1 MGKITNL
8 EFFTKNAKDDGLGI
22 ITCDTCRAM
31 GNKCDKTDHCPT
43 LSEFANF
50 LNGNTVILTQLEYDV
65 LNCLNINHKLALME
79 DVPVIRDFISKGHF
93 KYAKGKGLTIQEVI
107 DRAKVVD

>member
-1 MGKITNL
+1 MEKITNL
-8 EFFTKNAKDDGLGI
+8 ELFTKNVKDNDSGI
-22 ITCDTCRAM
+22 ITCDTCEAM
-31 GNKCDKTDHCPT
+31 GNKCDGLRHCPT

-50 LNGNTVILTQLEYDV
+50 LNGESVVLTQLEYDV
-65 LNCLNINHKLALME
+65 LDCLNIDHKHALME

-107 DRAKVVD
+107 DCAKVVD

>member
-8 EFFTKNAKDDGLGI
+8 EFFTKNAEDDSSL
-22 ITCDTCRAM
+22 ITCGICKAM
-31 GNKCDKTDHCPT
+31 GNKCDKLNYCPT

-50 LNGNTVILTQLEYDV
+50 LNGESVLLTQLEYDV
-65 LNCLNINHKLALME
+65 LNCLNIDHKLALME

>member
-1 MGKITNL
+1 MAKFTNL
-8 EFFTKNAKDDGLGI
+8 EIFTKNAIKDSGI

-31 GNKCDKTDHCPT
+31 GNKCDVLGHCPT

-50 LNGNTVILTQLEYDV
+50 LNENTVVLTQLEYDV
-65 LNCLNINHKLALME
+65 LNCLNIDHKLALME